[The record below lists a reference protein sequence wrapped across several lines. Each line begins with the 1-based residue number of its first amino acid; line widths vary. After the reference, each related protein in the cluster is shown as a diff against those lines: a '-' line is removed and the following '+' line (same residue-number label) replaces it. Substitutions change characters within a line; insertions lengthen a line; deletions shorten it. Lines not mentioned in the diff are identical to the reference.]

1 MTGSNSTV
9 ANLEAAW
16 LGPLPSAPKTRLVID
31 NPFCGVVIIGQD
43 QRIRFAN
50 SMAARLLGLPADAAV
65 GSEYR
70 AALVPGQVTETVTC
84 LAEGEWVTVEQRV
97 AETVWDGEPALLI
110 SLQDITSRKH
120 AELLLREN
128 EARFR
133 TVLESSA
140 IGISVDTF
148 EGRPIL
154 ANPALQNMLGYTEDE
169 LRGMVYT
176 EFTYPEDRAPEARL
190 YQELLAGQRDS
201 YQFEKRYIRKDGQ
214 VIWGGLTVSLLRQSD
229 QPPTHFVALVE
240 DITER
245 KRTKDELSQSEER
258 WRSLAE
264 NAPDVILTVEC
275 SGKIRYANRS
285 FQGTPAD
292 RLIGRPLYACVLLE
306 HRNELRLIFDRVV
319 QTGQPAKYE
328 FSGIAEA
335 NGLSWHIA
343 HIAPIVV
350 EARIVGA
357 TVLISDIS
365 ERKRMEDALR
375 DYARCLEERVTDRT
389 RKLSVLYQVTAATS
403 EVYDLKAMLANAL
416 ESVLATIPGSA
427 GCVQLLDE
435 ESCSK
440 VLVVGHGLSAAKEIA
455 AELDQGFGID
465 SPWTRVL
472 REGLSLRMT
481 KGNAERRL
489 TQTIQRE
496 GFQAYL
502 GVPIRASGQTVGVLS
517 VFLRNEPRLTI
528 DDVEVLSSVAGQLGR
543 AVERIELRR
552 QAEHTIVV
560 EERQRLARDL
570 HDSITQLLCSQ
581 ALLAEASRKFVEAG
595 EATAAAPYLSQLVE
609 TAHQALK
616 EMRLMIYDLRPS
628 ALEKEGLV
636 RALQCRLEA
645 VEQRAGI
652 QTSLVGCIS
661 TPLSRQEEEGLYRIA
676 QELLNNVLRHAEA
689 SSVTITLR
697 DQTSGRGEAHVELE
711 VADNGKGFAPDAP
724 SAGIG
729 LKSIQERV
737 ERLGGTLSIASRINQ
752 GCRVTIS
759 LQPRAR
765 SRESELGQRPRN
777 RRVAEVR

>member
-1 MTGSNSTV
+1 
-9 ANLEAAW
+9 
-16 LGPLPSAPKTRLVID
+16 
-31 NPFCGVVIIGQD
+31 
-43 QRIRFAN
+43 
-50 SMAARLLGLPADAAV
+50 MAARLLALPVDAAV
-65 GSEYR
+65 GSSYR
-70 AALVPGQVTETVTC
+70 ASLHPGQVTETGAC
-84 LAEGEWVTVEQRV
+84 LADGQWVTVEQRV
-97 AETVWDGEPALLI
+97 AETVWDGEPALLV

-154 ANPALQNMLGYTEDE
+154 ANPALQKMLGYNEDE

-176 EFTYPEDRAPEARL
+176 EFTYPEDREPEARL
-190 YQELLAGQRDS
+190 YQELLTGQRDS
-201 YQFEKRYIRKDGQ
+201 YQFEKRFIRKDGQ

-229 QPPTHFVALVE
+229 QAPTHFVALVE
-240 DITER
+240 DITDR

-292 RLIGRPLYACVLLE
+292 RLIGRKLHACVLLE
-306 HRNELRLIFDRVV
+306 HRNELRQVFEQVL
-319 QTGQPAKYE
+319 QAGQPAKYE
-328 FSGIAEA
+328 FSGLAEKS
-335 NGLSWHIA
+335 GLSWHMA
-343 HIAPIVV
+343 NIAPIGVQGK
-350 EARIVGA
+350 IVGA

-365 ERKRMEDALR
+365 ERKRMEDELR
-375 DYARCLEERVTDRT
+375 DYARRLEERVSDRT

-403 EVYDLKAMLANAL
+403 EVYDLRTMLANSLA
-416 ESVLATIPGSA
+416 SVLATIPASA
-427 GCVQLLDE
+427 GCVQLLDGGRGGQ
-435 ESCSK
+435 
-440 VLVVGHGLSAAKEIA
+440 VLVVGHGLAAAGGIS
-455 AELDQGFGID
+455 AELNRGFGTD
-465 SPWTRVL
+465 SPWERVL

-481 KGNAERRL
+481 KGNAGRRL
-489 TQTIQRE
+489 SQTIQRE

-502 GVPIRASGQTVGVLS
+502 GVPIRANGETVGVLS
-517 VFLRNEPRLTI
+517 VFLRNEPRLAI

-552 QAEHTIVV
+552 QAEHAIIV

-581 ALLAEASRKFVEAG
+581 ALLAEASRKFVVAG
-595 EATAAAPYLSQLVE
+595 EAAAATPYLNQLVE

-645 VEQRAGI
+645 VEQRARDSGLAGWLHLDA
-652 QTSLVGCIS
+652 SLSPRGRRSLPDC
-661 TPLSRQEEEGLYRIA
+661 TG
-676 QELLNNVLRHAEA
+676 A
-689 SSVTITLR
+689 S
-697 DQTSGRGEAHVELE
+697 
-711 VADNGKGFAPDAP
+711 
-724 SAGIG
+724 
-729 LKSIQERV
+729 
-737 ERLGGTLSIASRINQ
+737 
-752 GCRVTIS
+752 
-759 LQPRAR
+759 
-765 SRESELGQRPRN
+765 
-777 RRVAEVR
+777 

>member
-1 MTGSNSTV
+1 MFSAD
-9 ANLEAAW
+9 ANQGADGQRSAA
-16 LGPLPSAPKTRLVID
+16 SAAQARLVID
-31 NPFCGVVIIGQD
+31 NPFCGVAIIGQD
-43 QRIRFAN
+43 QLIRFAN
-50 SMAARLLGLPADAAV
+50 SMAARLLGLPANAAV

-70 AALVPGQVTETVTC
+70 TSLQPGQVTETAAC
-84 LAEGEWVTVEQRV
+84 LADGQWVTVEQRV
-97 AETVWDGEPALLI
+97 AETVWDGEPALLV

-120 AELLLREN
+120 AELLLQEN
-128 EARFR
+128 EARLR

-154 ANPALQNMLGYTEDE
+154 ANPALQKMLGYTEDE
-169 LRGMVYT
+169 LRRMVYT

-190 YQELLAGQRDS
+190 YQELLTGQRDS
-201 YQFEKRYIRKDGQ
+201 YQIEKRYIRKDGQ

-229 QPPTHFVALVE
+229 QAPTHFVALVE
-240 DITER
+240 DITDR
-245 KRTKDELSQSEER
+245 RRTKDELSQSEER

-264 NAPDVILTVEC
+264 NAPDAILTVEC
-275 SGKIRYANRS
+275 SGKIRYANRG

-292 RLIGRPLYACVLLE
+292 RLIGRKLHACVLLE
-306 HRNELRLIFDRVV
+306 HRNELRQVFEQVV
-319 QTGQPAKYE
+319 QAGQPAKYE
-328 FSGIAEA
+328 FSGMAETG
-335 NGLSWHIA
+335 GLSWHVA
-343 HIAPIVV
+343 NIAPIVV
-350 EARIVGA
+350 QGKIVGA

-365 ERKRMEDALR
+365 ERKRMEDELR
-375 DYARCLEERVTDRT
+375 EYARRLEERVSDRT

-403 EVYDLKAMLANAL
+403 EVYDLRTMLANSLA
-416 ESVLATIPGSA
+416 SVLATIPASA
-427 GCVQLLDE
+427 GCVQLLDDGR
-435 ESCSK
+435 CGK
-440 VLVVGHGLSAAKEIA
+440 VLVVGHGLSAAGGIT
-455 AELDQGFGID
+455 AELNRGFGTD
-465 SPWTRVL
+465 SPWERVL

-489 TQTIQRE
+489 PETIQRE

-502 GVPIRASGQTVGVLS
+502 GVPIRASGQTMGVLS
-517 VFLRNEPRLTI
+517 VFLRNEPRLAI

-552 QAEHTIVV
+552 QAEHAIIV

-595 EATAAAPYLSQLVE
+595 EAAAATPYLNQLVE

-645 VEQRAGI
+645 VEQRAGV
-652 QTSLVGCIS
+652 QASLVGCIT

-689 SSVTITLR
+689 SSVTIFLR
-697 DQTSGRGEAHVELE
+697 DGARGQGEVRVELE
-711 VADNGKGFAPDAP
+711 VADDGKGFDPEAP

-737 ERLGGTLSIASRINQ
+737 ERLGGTLSIASRSGQ
-752 GCRVTIS
+752 GCRVTVS
-759 LQPRAR
+759 LQPEA
-765 SRESELGQRPRN
+765 SPQESQLGQRSRTQP
-777 RRVAEVR
+777 ASEVPC